1 MAYNG
6 KGDGK
11 EQNPTAS
18 GIFAGASD
26 QGKRRSGGVFS

>member
-26 QGKRRSGGVFS
+26 QGKQRSGGVFS